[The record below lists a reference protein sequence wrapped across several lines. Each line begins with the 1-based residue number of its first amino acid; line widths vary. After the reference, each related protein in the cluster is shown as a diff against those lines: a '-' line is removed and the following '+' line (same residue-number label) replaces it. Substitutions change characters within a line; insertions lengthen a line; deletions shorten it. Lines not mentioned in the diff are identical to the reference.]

1 MSGPDAGFPHSI
13 RVRHCDGAG
22 KTKTLDCPY
31 GTVADTILGA
41 LGIDEAATVALRVN
55 NEIRPL
61 KTRLAVSSVLE
72 PVPLESPEG
81 MIAYRRSLA
90 FVLAIAARRLFP
102 SRGLYVG
109 HSLGRSYYYTFR
121 TGRPPADGE
130 IAALE
135 NEMRAL
141 VRANLPITFRYLAYE
156 EACEVF
162 TKNRRPD
169 AALLLERRS
178 TSRIKVNQCGDF
190 MDIHVE
196 PLVPRTGL
204 LSVFEL
210 MPYKG
215 GFLLRFPKRMGP
227 MELDAFVDE
236 PKIFDVY
243 REYKKWGR
251 IVGVRVV
258 GELNSL
264 VANRTVRDYIRISEA
279 HQVRKIAKTAERIY
293 RRRGSIKTVLL
304 AGPSSSG
311 KTTAAKR
318 LSIELMVM
326 GIRPLAINLD
336 SYYVGTDRTPKNEK
350 GEPDYEC
357 LEALDVPYLN
367 EQLQALYR
375 HEEIRLPLYDFKT
388 GRREKEAGAK
398 IKMDRRTVL
407 IIEGIHAL
415 NDALTPSIPRDSKFK
430 LYVSAL
436 TQLNLDDHNR
446 IPTSDNRLLRRMVRD
461 SQFRGK
467 SAADTIRMWPDVRA
481 GERKYIFPFQNT
493 ADVAFNS
500 ALDYELSVL
509 KYYAEP
515 LLRQV
520 KPGQR
525 EYAEAARLL
534 SFLENFTPIP
544 PQHVPGTSILR
555 EFIGDSEFKY

>member
-1 MSGPDAGFPHSI
+1 MSEIQVHCVDVRTGQTKSI
-13 RVRHCDGAG
+13 SR
-22 KTKTLDCPY
+22 PY
-31 GTVADTILGA
+31 GTVADTL
-41 LGIDEAATVALRVN
+41 LSDFGIDGSATVALRVN

-61 KTRLAVSSVLE
+61 KTRLAVNATLE
-72 PVPLESPEG
+72 PVGLESPEG
-81 MIAYRRSLA
+81 TMIYRRSLA
-90 FVLAIAARRLFP
+90 FLLAIAAQKLFP
-102 SRGLYVG
+102 DRGLYVG
-109 HSLGRSYYYTFR
+109 HSLGSSYYYTFR
-121 TGRPPADGE
+121 SGEPPTETE
-130 IAALE
+130 IDALRD
-135 NEMRAL
+135 EMRSL
-141 VRANLPITFRYLAYE
+141 VREDLPVTFKYLAYE

-162 TKNRRPD
+162 TKKRQPD
-169 AALLLERRS
+169 TALLLEQHS
-178 TSRIKVNQCGDF
+178 TSRIKVNECKGF
-190 MDIHVE
+190 LDIYVE

-204 LSVFEL
+204 LSVFDL

-215 GFLLRFPKRMGP
+215 GLLLRFPGSGKGMNLGT
-227 MELDAFVDE
+227 FVDE

-243 REYKKWGR
+243 SEYKKWGR

-258 GELNSL
+258 GEMNSL
-264 VANRTVRDYIRISEA
+264 VANRTVRDYIRIAEA
-279 HQVRKIAKTAERIY
+279 HQARKIAKIAERIY
-293 RRRGSIKTVLL
+293 DEKDTIRTVLL

-318 LSIELMVM
+318 LSIELMVL
-326 GIRPLAINLD
+326 GLKPVAINLD
-336 SYYVGTDRTPKNEK
+336 SYYVGRDKTPLNEK

-367 EQLQALYR
+367 EQLQEIYR
-375 HEEIRLPLYDFKT
+375 GQEISLPVYDFKT
-388 GRREKEAGAK
+388 GRSEKSGGNK
-398 IKMDRRTVL
+398 IGMGRRTVL

-415 NDALTPSIPRDSKFK
+415 NDALTPSIPRESKFK

-436 TQLNLDDHNR
+436 TQLNIDDHNR
-446 IPTSDNRLLRRMVRD
+446 VPTSDNRLLRRIVRD

-467 SAADTIRMWPDVRA
+467 EAGFTLGMWPDVRA

-493 ADVAFNS
+493 ADVALNS

-515 LLRQV
+515 LLRAV
-520 KPGQR
+520 KPSRR

-544 PQHVPGTSILR
+544 PQYVPGISILR